1 MTLPEL
7 WSLVSGAPRGTFGEH
22 GTFCGRFFVS
32 KRDSFP
38 NGTAAAVAWGGQSWL
53 FWQLMQLE
61 VLEFCDAY

>member
-7 WSLVSGAPRGTFGEH
+7 WSLVSGAPRGPFGEH

-53 FWQLMQLE
+53 FWQLMQWE